1 VNVKVNLQK
10 SERNKL
16 RAMVYNCNKNGV
28 EAEAARSGIS
38 AELFYSKL
46 MGRLNWFSQ
55 LNPTAGARLKS
66 KLRQIDMG
74 KQESDPIVAE
84 ET

>member
-1 VNVKVNLQK
+1 
-10 SERNKL
+10 
-16 RAMVYNCNKNGV
+16 
-28 EAEAARSGIS
+28 
-38 AELFYSKL
+38 